1 MRQIQKVHKFT
12 YSPPIFNRKTLQYKK
27 IKEDFETERKY
38 EVWVDRKDGRSKGG
52 GVWYEDSVYYWWF
65 KFLQLSEGYRQTC
78 ISKTNKNKQKLAV
91 YKDFGNVFD
100 MDFKTWWND
109 KIDGKITRGNYL
121 FGVERI
127 DSVYQTDTAINDENN
142 FTITIPLSLSKKQI
156 KAQFNS
162 ILKVKHSR
170 GKGIKSAK
178 EKLKVRYTPTTEKV
192 VGLKKLHYFM
202 DMKLKPINANRKLYE
217 IWALCEEKNK
227 DFKIKMDD
235 MKSYTIDEYWRKY
248 SSKYYKNANEIFD
261 KIELGVF

>member
-1 MRQIQKVHKFT
+1 
-12 YSPPIFNRKTLQYKK
+12 
-27 IKEDFETERKY
+27 
-38 EVWVDRKDGRSKGG
+38 
-52 GVWYEDSVYYWWF
+52 
-65 KFLQLSEGYRQTC
+65 
-78 ISKTNKNKQKLAV
+78 
-91 YKDFGNVFD
+91 

-248 SSKYYKNANEIFD
+248 SSKYYKNANEILD